1 VRRAVSASSGHL
13 ARGLLPARVRL
24 RRLGGLVGRVF
35 CPAAARRRRLLPREW
50 SVGAGRRYGDK
61 HERCATRPA
70 AGAVM
75 GVAASG
81 SGVAAGN
88 APLGQGHGAR
98 KGGAQGRPFCE
109 MIYCRFPISIYHIKI
124 VIILITICWKC
135 VLLAHNAPILTT
147 ITQLCSNHHQS
158 SVTVF
163 NKKLLCHH
171 TCCATNVSSS
181 SFFSQCRARNSYK

>member
-1 VRRAVSASSGHL
+1 M
-13 ARGLLPARVRL
+13 PARVRL
-24 RRLGGLVGRVF
+24 RHLGGLVGRVF

-109 MIYCRFPISIYHIKI
+109 MIYCRFPISFYHIKI
-124 VIILITICWKC
+124 VIILITICWKTDKTDKTASSRPSSQFVDIKSPRRVDLC
-135 VLLAHNAPILTT
+135 PESAPLVH
-147 ITQLCSNHHQS
+147 L
-158 SVTVF
+158 
-163 NKKLLCHH
+163 
-171 TCCATNVSSS
+171 
-181 SFFSQCRARNSYK
+181 